1 MFSSIL
7 NERQKYN
14 MKIFPKPLLKMA
26 NLGYFNHN
34 RNEIPFLYNSYYFT
48 YSSITKNNPY
58 IGFLNH
64 AKFTKNN
71 SIPITEY
78 NGIFFPLLLKPSS
91 YNKTKTFI
99 NDIIN
104 DMLDEIDYDGIDYEN
119 IILSSSNDTND
130 ILNNNEYF
138 ESGLHSDFELELEY
152 SFSNISSARSSPSTT
167 FLSESIEYNN
177 EQNLNNSKIVVDIN
191 HKYFTIE
198 NSKKSSEVIIDGF
211 ELINPTNEFTNESCH
226 KSDSFDDVNNRSGIP
241 RESFLRLGNYLYER
255 ATKYNKN

>member
-14 MKIFPKPLLKMA
+14 MKIFPKPLLKMP

-34 RNEIPFLYNSYYFT
+34 RNEIPFLYNYYYFT

-91 YNKTKTFI
+91 YNKTKSFI

-104 DMLDEIDYDGIDYEN
+104 DILDEIDYDRIDYGN
-119 IILSSSNDTND
+119 IILSSLNDTND

-138 ESGLHSDFELELEY
+138 ESELHSDFELELEMEY
-152 SFSNISSARSSPSTT
+152 SSSDISSASPSS
-167 FLSESIEYNN
+167 SESTEYNN
-177 EQNLNNSKIVVDIN
+177 EQSLNNSKIDVDIN

-211 ELINPTNEFTNESCH
+211 ELINPTNEFTDESCH

-241 RESFLRLGNYLYER
+241 RESFLRVGNYLYER
-255 ATKYNKN
+255 AMKYNKN